1 MAARLAILPLV
12 LALAACG
19 ADRTDRAITGGA
31 IGPTTGALGALV
43 VDGDVGAGIVAG
55 GIIGAA
61 AGGLTSANDFDLGD
75 PVYRRRNY

>member
-31 IGPTTGALGALV
+31 IGATTGAVGALV
-43 VDGDVGAGIVAG
+43 LDGDVGAGIVAG
-55 GIIGAA
+55 GLVGAA
-61 AGGLTSANDFDLGD
+61 AGALTGPEDFDLGD
-75 PVYRRRNY
+75 PIYRRRDY